1 MKIIAAPNAFKEC
14 LSAPDVASAIAQ
26 GALNIVNDLE
36 VVCIPLADGGDGTTE
51 ALVAARDGSYME
63 IEVSDPLFR
72 KVSAQYGLI
81 DDGQTAVMEM
91 AAASG
96 LWRLAIE
103 EKNPMRTS
111 TFGTGEMI
119 RDALDRNVETIIIG
133 IGGSATTDAGIGMAQ
148 ALGYELLDSENQPIE
163 ATGEGMNQLKK
174 INSTH
179 LHPRLKQVKIY
190 VACDVNNPML
200 GPEGAAPVYGPQK
213 GATPEVVKILEDG
226 LANVADCWIR
236 DLNVSVHEYPG
247 SGAAGGLG
255 AGLMAFCGAELR
267 SGFDLIADYA
277 QLDHALEGASLA
289 ITGEGKIDGS
299 TQFGKVPV
307 GVARRAKQM
316 NVPAIALAG
325 SISGEVASLYEE
337 GICAL
342 FSIVPGPVTLDEAL
356 DQAELNIKR
365 TTEQVI
371 RLWLLKN

>member
-190 VACDVNNPML
+190 VACDVNNPLL

>member
-26 GALNIVNDLE
+26 GALNVLENFE

-51 ALVAARDGSYME
+51 ALVAARDGSYVE

-72 KVSAQYGLI
+72 KVSARYGLI
-81 DDGQTAVMEM
+81 DGGQTAVMEM

-96 LWRLAIE
+96 LWRLTKD

-119 RDALDRNVETIIIG
+119 RDALDRNVKTIIIG

-148 ALGYELLDSENQPIE
+148 ALGYELLDHENQPIQ
-163 ATGEGMNQLKK
+163 ATGEGMIRLKK
-174 INSTH
+174 INSSRI
-179 LHPRLKQVKIY
+179 HPRLKQIKLY
-190 VACDVNNPML
+190 VACDVNNPLL
-200 GPEGAAPVYGPQK
+200 GAEGAAPVYGPQK
-213 GATPEVVKILEDG
+213 GATPEMVKILEKG
-226 LANVADCWIR
+226 LANVADRWIQ

-277 QLDHALEGASLA
+277 QLDHALEGASLV
-289 ITGEGKIDGS
+289 ITGEGKIDAS

-307 GVARRAKQM
+307 GVARRAKQK

-325 SISGEVASLYEE
+325 CISGDVASLHEE

-342 FSIVPGPVTLDEAL
+342 FSIVPGPQTLNEAL
-356 DQAELNIKR
+356 DQAEMNIKR

-371 RLWLLKN
+371 RLWRLKN